1 MSVIATVVVGLIII
15 AGLITYTYYDTSSEM
30 STISQQNSGLGQQAL
45 VQSQQISSLNQQVS
59 VLQQKTVQ
67 VVTVQ
72 NTIETV
78 VTTTSVSTVTQV
90 STSTGFPT
98 PDNVTV
104 LFTQITGGK
113 YSYAISAG
121 SVSLS
126 GSQSTQQSFR
136 ITPVFQGEAIS
147 ISASIAAGFGGCNS
161 GDGFTVELYL
171 NGNVVAKGNQIC
183 NGASVQINY
192 VL

>member
-1 MSVIATVVVGLIII
+1 MSVIATVVVGLVIV
-15 AGLITYTYYDTSSEM
+15 AGLIAYSYYDTSSRM
-30 STISQQNSGLGQQAL
+30 SALSQQNTSLGQQVA
-45 VQSQQISSLNQQVS
+45 SLNQQVS

-72 NTIETV
+72 NTIERV

-90 STSTGFPT
+90 STSTVFPI

-104 LFTQITGGK
+104 LFTKITGGK
-113 YSYAISAG
+113 YSYTITAG
-121 SVSLS
+121 SVGIS
-126 GSQSTQQSFR
+126 GSHDSQQSFS
-136 ITPVFQGEAIS
+136 ITPVYQGETIS

-161 GDGFTVELYL
+161 GDGFTVELFL
-171 NGNVVAKGNQIC
+171 NGNVVASGNQIC
-183 NGASVQINY
+183 SGASVQINY